1 MVVVLVSLAVYWLLR
16 LVWNWI
22 GVTESILN
30 DNATVKV
37 DLSFSSL
44 KYHKPVT
51 SIHLILQLICL
62 ARASIEPY
70 LI

>member
-1 MVVVLVSLAVYWLLR
+1 MGIELVSFTVYWLLR
-16 LVWNWI
+16 LVWKLNRSNK
-22 GVTESILN
+22 SILN
-30 DNATVKV
+30 DNVTAKV

-44 KYHKPVT
+44 KYHKPVK
-51 SIHLILQLICL
+51 SIELICL

>member
-30 DNATVKV
+30 DNATVKF

-44 KYHKPVT
+44 KYHKPVK
-51 SIHLILQLICL
+51 SIELICL

>member
-44 KYHKPVT
+44 KYHKPVK
-51 SIHLILQLICL
+51 SIELICL

>member
-16 LVWNWI
+16 LLWNWI

-30 DNATVKV
+30 DNATAKV

-51 SIHLILQLICL
+51 AIHLILQLICL